1 MMAKPQKILL
11 AFDFDHTILDGNSD
25 VQVQKLHNGPLP
37 DAVTKLYSGRDWNHY
52 MAAVFDLLHRQ
63 NISAEDIRQN
73 ILSLSLVSGMKELF
87 DHLRQDM
94 FEVIIIS
101 DANYQF
107 IDWHLRENQF
117 DEFIAQ
123 IYSNPAKFDENG
135 KLNLEF
141 YHRQNWCDL
150 CSKNLCKGSVLEK
163 HVAQRKSS
171 GTSYSRI
178 FYIGDGNNDYCPS
191 LRLAEKDCVFPRI
204 GYALHRRIQ
213 ENTSKVKAQVVPW
226 KTAST
231 IMEAV
236 TSST

>member
-1 MMAKPQKILL
+1 MPTKPQKILL
-11 AFDFDHTILDGNSD
+11 AFDFDHTILDGDSD
-25 VQVQKLHNGPLP
+25 VQAQKLHNGPLP
-37 DAVTKLYSGRDWNHY
+37 DAVTKLDSGREWNHY

-101 DANYQF
+101 DANCQF
-107 IDWHLRENQF
+107 IDWYLRENQF

-141 YHRQNWCDL
+141 HHRQDWCDL
-150 CSKNLCKGSVLEK
+150 CSKNLCKGMYRNNFLYKLFHEY
-163 HVAQRKSS
+163 KSKLS
-171 GTSYSRI
+171 FLKAAR
-178 FYIGDGNNDYCPS
+178 PS
-191 LRLAEKDCVFPRI
+191 ILLFLTLINVGA
-204 GYALHRRIQ
+204 
-213 ENTSKVKAQVVPW
+213 VVYP
-226 KTAST
+226 
-231 IMEAV
+231 
-236 TSST
+236 

>member
-87 DHLRQDM
+87 DHLRQDI

-141 YHRQNWCDL
+141 YHRQT
-150 CSKNLCKGSVLEK
+150 G
-163 HVAQRKSS
+163 A
-171 GTSYSRI
+171 TY
-178 FYIGDGNNDYCPS
+178 
-191 LRLAEKDCVFPRI
+191 APRT
-204 GYALHRRIQ
+204 Y
-213 ENTSKVKAQVVPW
+213 VKAAFWRNMSPRENLWGYYILEYSTLVMATMTTVP
-226 KTAST
+226 ASDWLKR
-231 IMEAV
+231 IV
-236 TSST
+236 CFLG